1 MRRNIRK
8 ERGKEREGRKE
19 GERKRERERER
30 EREGEGR
37 RLYRLGQEAATSIYF
52 ITLSYQLDARKV
64 GF

>member
-19 GERKRERERER
+19 GERERER